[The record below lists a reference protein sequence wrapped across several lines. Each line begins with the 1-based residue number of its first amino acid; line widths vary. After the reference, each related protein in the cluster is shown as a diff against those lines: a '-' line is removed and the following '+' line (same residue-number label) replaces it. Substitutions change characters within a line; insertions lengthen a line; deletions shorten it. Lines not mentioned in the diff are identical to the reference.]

1 MKKIGVVEK
10 LSRVPSPMLTLLTCA
25 GILLVGGLAAL
36 MSLSRARAGAAV
48 AHTEQVLHTVDQLL
62 SGLVNAETG
71 QRGFLLTGDAQYL
84 ETFQSGLRTT
94 AAARRRLRTLLAGDT
109 AQAAALVEL
118 ESYAAA
124 KGNELERTI
133 SLKQDGFDSAAVALV
148 QSNEGKRIM
157 DSAQGMAARIERR
170 ERQILS
176 ERESLEN
183 RRHQGLLAVLVL
195 GTLGAALLAW
205 VGGMLT
211 SRALRREHQLNAELS
226 RRTEEV
232 AENRRMLQSILEGT
246 TDSIFLKDRS
256 LRYIVANGPTGRV
269 LGPGRS
275 AAEMIG
281 KTDQELFPPEVVQW
295 LVPQDQRLMAE
306 GRTEVVEE
314 QLEMDGHTRWF
325 LTTKSPW
332 RNDRGEVIGL
342 IGVSRDITERREL
355 EHRLRQVGRL
365 EAVGR
370 LGGGV
375 AHEVNN
381 QMTVVLGSTDFLLR
395 NTDLPEPVRQDLE
408 SIQRAA
414 ERSAAIT
421 SQLLAFSRRQIFQ
434 PKVLDVNGLIREFEP
449 VLQRMLAESHA
460 IELRLDEVPLRV
472 RADRAQ
478 LEQVLLNLTINAVD
492 AMPQGGLLTVATT
505 WIELTERYSQLRP
518 EIAVRPGRYVS
529 LIVSDTGIG
538 MDRETLAH
546 ALEPFFTTKP
556 FGKGTGLGLSS
567 VYGIVKQSGG
577 YIWLYSEP
585 GEGTTVKIYLPFV
598 GAMEDAEPN
607 AASPAE
613 PVAQQR
619 SNGRVLVVEDDPTVR
634 RMMHRALSDAGF
646 AVVDAPDGRVA
657 LEMVQADSGLTLV
670 VTDAAMPQLGG
681 RELKRELAAIRPTL
695 PVLTVSGYTDDD
707 ILRRG
712 LVEAGYP
719 FLQKPFSPERLV
731 AKVRELMDG
740 RAGEWKSG

>member
-1 MKKIGVVEK
+1 MKKIGVVER
-10 LSRVPSPMLTLLTCA
+10 LSRVPSPTLTLLTCA

-84 ETFQSGLRTT
+84 ETFQTGLRTT
-94 AAARRRLRTLLAGDT
+94 AAARRRLRTLFAGDT

-157 DSAQGMAARIERR
+157 DSAQGVAARIERR

-183 RRHQGLLAVLVL
+183 RRHHGLLAVLVL

-269 LGPGRS
+269 LGTGRS

-314 QLEMDGHTRWF
+314 QLEVDGHTRWF

-395 NTDLPEPVRQDLE
+395 NTDLAEPVRQDLE

-460 IELRLDEVPLRV
+460 IELRLDEVPLLV

-492 AMPQGGLLTVATT
+492 AMPRGGLLTVATT
-505 WIELTERYSQLRP
+505 WIELTEGYSQLRP

-546 ALEPFFTTKP
+546 AFEPFFTTKP

-577 YIWLYSEP
+577 YIWLYSEL

-598 GAMEDAEPN
+598 GAMEDAEPD

-634 RMMHRALSDAGF
+634 RMMRRALSDAGF
-646 AVVDAPDGRVA
+646 AVVDAPNGRVA
-657 LEMVQADSGLTLV
+657 LEMVQADSNLTLV

-740 RAGEWKSG
+740 RAGEWKDG